1 VAVNPYFERVHAGLP
16 LGDVE
21 IIDVHAHMG
30 PNYNMHIPARE
41 PGQMVRIMDLCGIAK
56 TVLSP
61 NLSWDSDL
69 VFANSMMLDAIA
81 AYPGRIYGACAVN
94 GHYPELSGDELER
107 CFAKPGVSM
116 VKIHPAVSKCRLDD
130 KRMNGIYEFASR
142 RKLCILVHTW
152 LDNDAYGNMDLF
164 AGVARSHPDI
174 AWIMG
179 HSGGPYG
186 SRHAVELADEVPN
199 IYLDL
204 TLSMCPARQ
213 VEFFVKE
220 AGSER
225 VLFGTDNPFLDP
237 RPQIGRVALA
247 DISLRDKVN
256 IFGANARRL
265 IYF

>member
-1 VAVNPYFERVHAGLP
+1 MNLHFERVHAGLP
-16 LGDVE
+16 LGGVE

-30 PNYNMHIPARE
+30 PYYNMHIPARE
-41 PGQMVRIMDLCGIAK
+41 PGRMVRLMDLCGIAK

-61 NLSWDSDL
+61 SLSWDTDL
-69 VFANSMMLDAIA
+69 VIANDMMRDAVA
-81 AYPGRIYGACAVN
+81 AHPGRLYGACAVS

-107 CFAKPGVSM
+107 CFAEKGAVM

-130 KRMNGIYEFASR
+130 KKMNGIYEFASR
-142 RKLCILVHTW
+142 RKLCILAHTW
-152 LDNDAYGNMDLF
+152 LDNDLYGNMDLF

-174 AWIMG
+174 TWIMG

-186 SRHAVELADEVPN
+186 SRHAVELAADVPN

-237 RPQIGRVALA
+237 RIQVGRVALA
-247 DISLRDKVN
+247 DISLRDKSN
-256 IFGANARRL
+256 IFAANARRL
-265 IYF
+265 LRF